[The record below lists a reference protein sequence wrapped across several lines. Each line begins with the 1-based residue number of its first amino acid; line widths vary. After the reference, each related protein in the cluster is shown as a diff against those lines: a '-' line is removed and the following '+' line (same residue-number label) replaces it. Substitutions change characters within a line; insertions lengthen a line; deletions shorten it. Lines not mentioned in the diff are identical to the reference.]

1 MDMLDMMDLG
11 PQVDPFDL
19 QSWLFEEEYKAEE
32 ENFCI
37 GAKENYSVRN
47 GEGCSSPKAITSDDI
62 PGWTVTD
69 MQSWASNLNLVD
81 CVDLQKGVKSPNV
94 SIGNENWSNEFEDQ
108 TASLQQIG
116 QSVDVYPTESGAS
129 FIVKEED
136 SRRGSLNH
144 QEELGYGLYG
154 SSPATSERSPRPAY
168 YESEDYIDTET
179 CRELPSFEKP
189 EIIKVPISE
198 AIIQS
203 PKLRV
208 IDVIAQPVVKHE
220 VEDSKIIYCKR
231 VTVPSHPKV
240 ILPSPTPPLKDIIT
254 EQGDELV
261 RDYVD
266 LIDMKIE
273 PEDWQR
279 SRSGSLECEF
289 TCGLEGTNTRSP
301 KRKASFTAQERKLRK
316 KEQNKQA
323 AIRYREKKKEE
334 HDLFFSSLEKEEEEN
349 VRLRE
354 QNDKLK
360 AEKEIVAR
368 LLLEMLKK
376 KKADSLALK
385 GYLP

>member
-1 MDMLDMMDLG
+1 MDMLDMMDMG

-32 ENFCI
+32 KNFCI
-37 GAKENYSVRN
+37 GAKENYSVWN
-47 GEGCSSPKAITSDDI
+47 EEGRSSPKFITSDDI
-62 PGWTVTD
+62 PGWTDTD
-69 MQSWASNLNLVD
+69 LQSWASNLNLVD
-81 CVDLQKGVKSPNV
+81 CVDLNKSVKSQNV
-94 SIGNENWSNEFEDQ
+94 SIGNENWSNKFEEQ

-116 QSVDVYPTESGAS
+116 QSVDVHPTESGAS

-144 QEELGYGLYG
+144 QEELGYGPYV
-154 SSPATSERSPRPAY
+154 SSPATSERSPRHAY

-179 CRELPSFEKP
+179 CRELPSFEQP
-189 EIIKVPISE
+189 EIIKIPISE

-208 IDVIAQPVVKHE
+208 IDVIAQPVLKHE

-279 SRSGSLECEF
+279 SRSNSLECEF
-289 TCGLEGTNTRSP
+289 TGGLEGTNILSR
-301 KRKASFTAQERKLRK
+301 KRKGSFTAQERKLRK

-354 QNDKLK
+354 QNNKLK
-360 AEKEIVAR
+360 AEKDIVAR

-376 KKADSLALK
+376 KKADLLALK
-385 GYLP
+385 C